1 MDEQLVNDKQTT
13 NAYSNN
19 WLKLNAG
26 LIIMTFFFFPDLV
39 VCPIM
44 IIYV

>member
-1 MDEQLVNDKQTT
+1 
-13 NAYSNN
+13 
-19 WLKLNAG
+19 
-26 LIIMTFFFFPDLV
+26 MTFFFFPDLV